1 MLPVVE
7 RGEQLFGERR
17 ASAVADEMESA
28 SNVSPQLSLFQ
39 DDAPPVRGRSRRRGR
54 QGVPALAQITCSATT
69 LYRVHAAMLFQ
80 ASGRA

>member
-1 MLPVVE
+1 MS
-7 RGEQLFGERR
+7 
-17 ASAVADEMESA
+17 SACFPSSIAESSCSVNGDADEMESA

-39 DDAPPVRGRSRRRGR
+39 DEAPPVRGRSHRRGR